1 MKNYSFPVDDNKR
14 MYISIYEHIKEDILK
29 GNLAKDEKLPS
40 KRILAKNLNV
50 SINTIINAYDILVV
64 EGYIYAKEKKGY
76 FVSDFKGYDYKG
88 DNITLDEKKKD
99 EVEYLYDFTT
109 SNIDYSL
116 FPKSIFNSI
125 TKDIIYNEE
134 AFYHR
139 FDYKG
144 SINLRNQI
152 KKLLYEEK
160 NISVDIKQIII
171 GENTHLLIEDIIKLL
186 NTKEIMIESPGYY
199 NENSFSAKVSLNH
212 MDNKGFNTSEFSHS
226 KATLGIITSFSQFPL
241 GIKMPMDRKIELSNY
256 LKESNKYIIEDS
268 FDSSFRNNGYQT
280 TPLFNLSN
288 NVFFLESFSRTMFP
302 GLCISYMVIPEKFV
316 SKYDELFKVTHRSIP
331 SLDQIILSKFI
342 ESGKYS
348 SHVNRLR
355 TSFLNKKKIILNNLK
370 EDYYKIISMD
380 NYSSILLELSD
391 LIDLDALK
399 DELKSKKIKIN
410 FINDFMKE
418 KVKRNILILGFSSI
432 SMDILEK
439 GLFLVIECI
448 YNSLKENKKMIK

>member
-160 NISVDIKQIII
+160 NISVDIK
-171 GENTHLLIEDIIKLL
+171 
-186 NTKEIMIESPGYY
+186 
-199 NENSFSAKVSLNH
+199 
-212 MDNKGFNTSEFSHS
+212 
-226 KATLGIITSFSQFPL
+226 
-241 GIKMPMDRKIELSNY
+241 
-256 LKESNKYIIEDS
+256 
-268 FDSSFRNNGYQT
+268 
-280 TPLFNLSN
+280 
-288 NVFFLESFSRTMFP
+288 
-302 GLCISYMVIPEKFV
+302 
-316 SKYDELFKVTHRSIP
+316 
-331 SLDQIILSKFI
+331 
-342 ESGKYS
+342 
-348 SHVNRLR
+348 
-355 TSFLNKKKIILNNLK
+355 
-370 EDYYKIISMD
+370 
-380 NYSSILLELSD
+380 
-391 LIDLDALK
+391 
-399 DELKSKKIKIN
+399 
-410 FINDFMKE
+410 
-418 KVKRNILILGFSSI
+418 
-432 SMDILEK
+432 
-439 GLFLVIECI
+439 
-448 YNSLKENKKMIK
+448 